1 MLFPPMEIAHLFSRV
16 TYKTETSLSLLS
28 RRSQSRALSSSYT
41 QLLVSGQ
48 PVLFMLPYSLC
59 VLLLLPRMHGS

>member
-1 MLFPPMEIAHLFSRV
+1 MEIAQLFSRV

-48 PVLFMLPYSLC
+48 PVLLC
-59 VLLLLPRMHGS
+59 CPIACACYCFCLECTVH